1 MGAPAKFL
9 CAGCRSRRWRNRDP
23 PAPLVVSPQTRQV
36 PAVAVLREAAV
47 LEVFR
52 SLEVELV
59 RRKMA
64 DLMNT
69 LMEAREGKLAVKLS
83 RDFTK
88 LVAGVVETNKKG
100 EMLIKIMLAPNKTD
114 DGSVQMFVTAETKLK
129 VPEFGIGPSVF
140 FVDENNELMR
150 TDPRQAELFAT
161 EEVKR

>member
-1 MGAPAKFL
+1 
-9 CAGCRSRRWRNRDP
+9 
-23 PAPLVVSPQTRQV
+23 
-36 PAVAVLREAAV
+36 
-47 LEVFR
+47 
-52 SLEVELV
+52 
-59 RRKMA
+59 MA

-114 DGSVQMFVTAETKLK
+114 DGSVQMVVTAETKLK